1 MQKRAVSDHMQ
12 KCIMDNSPF
21 DNAVKPVYACA
32 LRFEAAQRTSGIAV
46 HFFTSFSI
54 VCIINYTFFERN
66 SQHRKGSGVGF
77 IQIPGPRPPFAR
89 RFVCPPQAEKV
100 SRSLRKAF
108 VDSHKIFFHPFEIGP
123 AVLASFHRED
133 GLHFCADLRG

>member
-54 VCIINYTFFERN
+54 VCIINYTFL
-66 SQHRKGSGVGF
+66 SGTVNT
-77 IQIPGPRPPFAR
+77 AR
-89 RFVCPPQAEKV
+89 A
-100 SRSLRKAF
+100 
-108 VDSHKIFFHPFEIGP
+108 
-123 AVLASFHRED
+123 AVLVLFKSRAAP
-133 GLHFCADLRG
+133 LLRGGSFVRRKRKK